1 MSASTR
7 HADSISDR
15 SRIDRKVLD
24 WIAEPVWNQDDGRF
38 DRLAREVFAFQ
49 FANCAAY
56 GRFCGGRGITPASI
70 ESWRQI
76 PAVPTGA
83 FKELALRCFAA
94 AQTVRTFRTSGTTG
108 QSRGELH
115 LDTLVVY
122 EASLL
127 ASLRILLFP
136 DRHEHGRLTLRILA
150 PSAEEAPDSSL
161 SHMFS
166 TLIPALGTDASGF
179 DVRNGELDFA
189 GLVAVL
195 AAAEQRGEPIA
206 LCGTAF
212 AFVHFMDALDA
223 DGRRFALARGSR
235 IMETGG
241 FKGRSRELTRQDLHA
256 RLADRLG
263 IPERR
268 IVNQYGMTELGSQF
282 YDSVLVDPDG
292 PRRKLG
298 PPWAQVRIV
307 DPETGAD
314 ARPGKVGGVVV
325 HDLAN
330 TGSIA
335 AIQTADLGR
344 LVVDESGRSIGF
356 EIVGRDPDA
365 EARGCSIAADEM
377 LSTDRS

>member
-1 MSASTR
+1 MSASTSR
-7 HADSISDR
+7 TDR
-15 SRIDRKVLD
+15 FGERARIDRLVLD
-24 WIAEPVWNQDDGRF
+24 WIAEPVWKQDDGRF
-38 DRLAREVFAFQ
+38 DGLARELFAFQ

-56 GRFCGGRGITPASI
+56 GRFCSGRGITPASI
-70 ESWRQI
+70 AGWREI

-83 FKELALRCFAA
+83 FKELALRCFPA

-115 LDTLVVY
+115 LDTLVLY

-127 ASLRILLFP
+127 ASLRTLLFP
-136 DRHEHGRLTLRILA
+136 DRHAHERFTLRILA
-150 PSAEEAPDSSL
+150 PSADETPDSSL

-166 TLIPALGTDASGF
+166 ALVPAIGTAASGF
-179 DVRNGELDFA
+179 DVRDGELDVA
-189 GLVAVL
+189 GLVDAL
-195 AAAEQRGEPIA
+195 TAAEQRGEPIV

-212 AFVHFMDALDA
+212 AFVHFVDALDST
-223 DGRRFALARGSR
+223 GRRFALAPGSR

-241 FKGRSRELTRQDLHA
+241 FKGRSRELTRQELHA

-298 PPWAQVRIV
+298 PPWARVRIV
-307 DPETGAD
+307 DPETGID
-314 ARPGKVGGVVV
+314 ARPGEVGGVVI

-344 LVVDESGRSIGF
+344 LVVDGSGRSGGF
-356 EIVGRDPDA
+356 EIVGRDPGA